1 MVSDSVT
8 LEDALQAEA
17 IQNTERGVQ
26 FRASPPLRNLLD
38 RVNWDDLHVLRNVAD
53 AVSLRRAALDLGL
66 SVNTVR
72 SRIARLE
79 TALNTTMFARDR
91 HGFHI
96 TAEGRTVL
104 SVANEIRSISAGLPA
119 GQGNNILVRHGEI
132 RICASE
138 GVGTFWL
145 TPRLPE
151 LKMSLP
157 DIVVSL
163 HSFVDQKQIKPG
175 DYDIAIGF
183 ERPDDPEVIVAKLAT
198 LHFMP
203 FASEQY
209 IRQFGMPKNLDDMV
223 GHQCIQQDAPGL
235 NYDAMRFFFTTE
247 VMKRLVSIKVSSS
260 YSLYWA
266 VASGVGIGAL
276 PTYAWAISKKVRPLD
291 LPIQMKFDLW
301 MSYSRSSRASAPV
314 RAAIDWL
321 RASFDAERYPWFG
334 EKFVHP
340 NAFDDPLGDV
350 HVVTMF
356 DHLVDDQI

>member
-8 LEDALQAEA
+8 LVDALQGEA

-26 FRASPPLRNLLD
+26 FRAPPSLCNLLD
-38 RVNWDDLHVLRNVAD
+38 RVNWEDLHVLRNVAD
-53 AVSLRRAALDLGL
+53 AVSLRRAALNLGV
-66 SVNTVR
+66 SINTVR
-72 SRIARLE
+72 ARIARLE
-79 TALNTTMFARDR
+79 TALNTTLFARDH
-91 HGFHI
+91 HGLHI
-96 TAEGRTVL
+96 TAEGRAVL
-104 SVANEIRSISAGLPA
+104 SIANEIRSISSGLPSD
-119 GQGNNILVRHGEI
+119 QGNNILVKHGEI

-151 LKMSLP
+151 LKLSVP
-157 DIVVSL
+157 DILVSL

-183 ERPDDPEVIVAKLAT
+183 ERPDDPETIVSKLAT

-209 IRQFGMPKNLDDMV
+209 IHEFGMPENLDDML

-247 VMKRLVSIKVSSS
+247 MMKRLVSIKVSSS
-260 YSLYWA
+260 YSLFWA

-276 PTYAWAISKKVRPLD
+276 PTYARAISKKVHPLD
-291 LPIQMKFDLW
+291 LPIRMKFDLW
-301 MSYSRSSRASAPV
+301 LSYGRGSRSSAPV
-314 RAAIDWL
+314 RAAINWL
-321 RASFDAERYPWFG
+321 RASFDADRYPWFS

-340 NAFDDPLGDV
+340 DEFDDPTRDI
-350 HVVTMF
+350 HVVPMF
-356 DHLVDDQI
+356 DHLVDDQT